1 MVNLLSHYGNTPSS
15 SVSEHAK
22 QAQFP
27 NFFQSIIRGISRAP
41 DGYSSDRW
49 NEVLHQSCSEH
60 LIVLLLYFTDI

>member
-1 MVNLLSHYGNTPSS
+1 MATRLLV

-27 NFFQSIIRGISRAP
+27 NFFQSIIRGISWAT

-49 NEVLHQSCSEH
+49 NEVLHLSCSEH
-60 LIVLLLYFTDI
+60 LIVLLLYCTDN